1 MVLRSNER
9 DDVRGMLL
17 KSPGLC
23 ITIARMNVEYHIT
36 HQDRLKPPYIYKGNS
51 LDVSSPLPHHNANN
65 PLKYLL
71 IIIRPNTFQSPP
83 HRLRILAHMLTIPPI
98 TAAIVIRKRRL
109 KALKRHI
116 GTTHNCLPHIIKA
129 MNHVPVVVF
138 FELVARGEARV
149 DGGDGVEAVQLV
161 RHGGCEDGGVGPD
174 YGSWEVVVVFGV
186 GDGLEAHA
194 D

>member
-1 MVLRSNER
+1 MVLRIKER
-9 DDVRGMLL
+9 EGGRGVLL

-23 ITIARMNVEYHIT
+23 ITITRVNKEYHIA
-36 HQDRLKPPYIYKGNS
+36 HQDCLKPRIYQGNS
-51 LDVSSPLPHHNANN
+51 LDVSSPLPQHILAHL
-65 PLKYLL
+65 LKNLL
-71 IIIRPNTFQSPP
+71 IIIRPNTFQSLP

-116 GTTHNCLPHIIKA
+116 GTTHNCLPHIIEA
-129 MNHVPVVVF
+129 MNHVPMVVF